1 MTFSERTLIP
11 HNSSEGRVA
20 MNYENEFK
28 IFASA
33 IRSLEGA
40 TESDMASELFQAI
53 GAGRAIVDGLKTLT
67 TYADEVKDISK
78 RGEFMRIIGELSLNL
93 AETQIKLSDRIRE
106 IDDLRE
112 QITNLQKEN
121 ESLKD
126 PKTKLT
132 VRDGAYYGQDD
143 DGPFCTGC
151 YDNNG
156 KLIRITDIT
165 DAFMPMGKYRCPI
178 CKSYSGRN

>member
-1 MTFSERTLIP
+1 
-11 HNSSEGRVA
+11 
-20 MNYENEFK
+20 MNYEREFEV
-28 IFASA
+28 FAA
-33 IRSLEGA
+33 QVRSLERTIG
-40 TESDMASELFQAI
+40 SDMASELFQAI
-53 GAGRAIVDGLKTLT
+53 GAGKAVVDGLRTLA

-78 RGEFMRIIGELSLNL
+78 RGEFMRIIGELSLSL

-106 IDDLRE
+106 IDELKE

-126 PKTKLT
+126 PKTKLI
-132 VRDGAYYGQDD
+132 VRDGAYYGQGD

-156 KLIRITDIT
+156 KLIRITDMT
-165 DAFMPMGKYRCPI
+165 DAFMSLGKYRCPI

>member
-1 MTFSERTLIP
+1 
-11 HNSSEGRVA
+11 
-20 MNYENEFK
+20 MNYEREFEV
-28 IFASA
+28 FAA
-33 IRSLEGA
+33 QVRSLERTIG
-40 TESDMASELFQAI
+40 SDMASELFQAI
-53 GAGRAIVDGLKTLT
+53 GAGMAIVDGLKTLA

-106 IDDLRE
+106 IDELKE
-112 QITNLQKEN
+112 QASNLQKEI
-121 ESLKD
+121 EKLKD
-126 PKTKLT
+126 PDTKLT
-132 VRDGAYYGQDD
+132 IKGGLYYGSDN

-156 KLIRITDIT
+156 KLIRITDMT
-165 DAFMPMGKYRCPI
+165 DAFMSLGKYRCPI